1 MLCEWGMED
10 GGSFMNDKEKE
21 LVRRFREKILFDQ
34 EEFVNFVSLSE
45 TAKIERLKQFIAER
59 TEKLNAVKINIQEQL
74 SRINKELIDLD
85 EINATWQ

>member
-1 MLCEWGMED
+1 MED
-10 GGSFMNDKEKE
+10 GGGIMNDKEKE

-45 TAKIERLKQFIAER
+45 TAKIIRLKQFIIER
-59 TEKLNAVKINIQEQL
+59 TEKLNTVKINIQDQL
-74 SRINKELIDLD
+74 SRINQELLDLD

>member
-1 MLCEWGMED
+1 
-10 GGSFMNDKEKE
+10 MNDKEKE